1 MVGAFEFC
9 WALFHTYINS
19 FSRTG
24 INTQL
29 LHKKTIYTISTQ
41 KKPIN
46 NSSSIFLGTWIFS
59 ISDRL
64 IDTRKNVYF
73 YWILKRFSFGK
84 DRFDWVLPS
93 KWQLKIYDK
102 DIPIKWDAVEIRLIN
117 SWRQKKRTEIQSVDR
132 REARA
137 LSSKPVQ
144 TKCLTHDFNLKCIH
158 RFSIAINGRNRS
170 PLSGE
175 SELIF
180 MVGSLF
186 FCANFE
192 STAFFS
198 RWFCSFFYKFIV
210 QRSEP
215 IRDMFVLFLYSNR
228 YFLIYYT

>member
-24 INTQL
+24 INTQY
-29 LHKKTIYTISTQ
+29 LHKI
-41 KKPIN
+41 PIN

-186 FCANFE
+186 LRQFWIDCV
-192 STAFFS
+192 FS